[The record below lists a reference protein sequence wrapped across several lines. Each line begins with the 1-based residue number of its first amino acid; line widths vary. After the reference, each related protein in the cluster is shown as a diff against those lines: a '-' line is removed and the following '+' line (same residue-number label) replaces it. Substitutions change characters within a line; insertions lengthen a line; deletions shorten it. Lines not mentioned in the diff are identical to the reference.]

1 MDTTK
6 TNPAVT
12 VGVSA
17 QDIGEDS
24 IYTVIRNVTKN
35 QKVVLSTLGGIE
47 VPPGATL
54 NLREMFRKAQL
65 LDATQEI
72 HHFIRYGAL
81 EDLSGKP
88 VVLPQTEQG
97 RADIQKELQ
106 EKVNSAKTR
115 ELLNEINGCTLLSRL
130 EDILSDSSISAEA
143 MRAAKVRYMQL
154 RGWVDDYGVLI
165 EGSAGDDN
173 QDITSIDSW
182 EFEPMKLSKPVIV

>member
-1 MDTTK
+1 METTK

-12 VGVSA
+12 AGVLA

-24 IYTVIRNVTKN
+24 VYTVIRNVTKN

-81 EDLSGKP
+81 EDLS
-88 VVLPQTEQG
+88 
-97 RADIQKELQ
+97 RAPISSTDKQERTDIQKELD
-106 EKVNSAKTR
+106 EKVKSAKIR
-115 ELLNEINGCTLLSRL
+115 ELHNQIMGSSSLSTL
-130 EDILSDSSISAEA
+130 EDIMSDANTPAEA
-143 MRAAKVRYMQL
+143 MREAKVRYMQL
-154 RGWVDDYGVLI
+154 RGWVDDNGVLI
-165 EGSAGDDN
+165 EGSADDAN
-173 QDITSIDSW
+173 QDIVSIDSW
-182 EFEPMKLSKPVIV
+182 EFAPMNLPKQVIV

>member
-1 MDTTK
+1 MDITK

-12 VGVSA
+12 AGVSA
-17 QDIGEDS
+17 QDIGEDTV
-24 IYTVIRNVTKN
+24 YTVIRNITKN

-65 LDATQEI
+65 LDAAQEI
-72 HHFIRYGAL
+72 HHFIKYGAL
-81 EDLSGKP
+81 EDLSKAP
-88 VVLPQTEQG
+88 VALSPTEQG
-97 RADIQKELQ
+97 RADIHKELQ

-182 EFEPMKLSKPVIV
+182 EFAPMNLPKQVIV